1 MTTQSRQD
9 EAPSQDEAPQQS
21 GPDLSSPLAASYYTD
36 FSWMK
41 RSRQWGTRAPRGPG
55 GVTLDGINIGVYGD
69 LPDNWDEPSRMPRGA
84 YPVSGAVPLGPAF
97 ISQKSR
103 QWADHAPHLYEESIS
118 RRWSTATD
126 VPWETARDLP
136 HDVELAMC
144 QVATELS
151 HIGSIEAEVVSSWLE
166 LLSYGFHEVKLCL
179 SRQVF
184 ESARQF
190 EGWRKRALL
199 NVDQL
204 GLESPGWANRML
216 LESRVGWTETCLAL
230 HVLRGSYLLT
240 LLRYL
245 AAYGPSEAD
254 RALAGGMVA
263 DKARHLAY
271 GMEHSRYALGSEP
284 DFRDSWNR
292 ALVGAE
298 AAVNRDEDD
307 HVLQEALAI
316 VFGGGVR
323 NMDQGMQ
330 LVRRMRRDWTRAYLA
345 RMNWIGLDRD
355 PWLTPRM
362 RENFEEPGTNGTAD
376 AAGET
381 AG

>member
-1 MTTQSRQD
+1 MTTQPRQD
-9 EAPSQDEAPQQS
+9 ETPQQS
-21 GPDLSSPLAASYYTD
+21 EPDLTSPLAAEAFTD

-41 RSRQWGTRAPRGPG
+41 RTRQWGTRAPIGPG
-55 GVTLDGINIGVYGD
+55 GITIDAINIGVYGD

-84 YPVSGAVPLGPAF
+84 YPVAGAVPLGPAF

-103 QWADHAPHLYEESIS
+103 QWADHAGELYEESIS
-118 RRWSTATD
+118 RRWATATD
-126 VPWETARDLP
+126 VPWETAHDLP
-136 HDVELAMC
+136 RDVELAMC

-151 HIGSIEAEVVSSWLE
+151 HIGSIEAEVVASWLE

-184 ESARQF
+184 ESARHF

-230 HVLRGSYLLT
+230 HVLRGSYMLT

-254 RALAGGMVA
+254 RALAAGMVA
-263 DKARHLAY
+263 DKARHIAY
-271 GMEHSRYALGSEP
+271 GMEHSRYALSSEP
-284 DFRDSWNR
+284 EFRDSWNR

-323 NMDQGMQ
+323 GMDAGMDM
-330 LVRRMRRDWTRAYLA
+330 VRRMRRDWTRAYIA
-345 RMNWIGLDRD
+345 RMHWIGLDRE
-355 PWLTPRM
+355 PWLSSRM
-362 RENFEEPGTNGTAD
+362 RDNLEALTAAPAGE
-376 AAGET
+376 AAG
-381 AG
+381 